1 MKRTHAFH
9 AAVQVPPSLVG
20 RAVTDRVACRRHTR
34 ILEERPQGAGIST
47 RKLKYR
53 RDMLDTLLSACK
65 QTKAFAER
73 ENAVPL
79 VQKFLVLAQTLESS
93 KAVAFSLGIADSVE
107 IAASTTA
114 EKVAASLYSSPE
126 LASSSLDRPTP
137 KPVQKDFLHPLWVA
151 LLAFKLGGP
160 INAASTTHQHE
171 WRLPSEKTRDT
182 PSFYS
187 EGDFVN
193 MFEDLRIAVIWE
205 TRDGEAAGPSGNHTV
220 FLTGDATPRPLV
232 TLGTQDNAAS
242 SPITILYDCGHAALY
257 YDCDDPDVIR
267 NSISADLH
275 LNAISDEDIQ
285 LLNGSPSD
293 VLRGKLSLTE
303 LVTNFPIAKYAT
315 HFHNLLFDSV
325 SLNAI
330 LATLGT
336 LDVPPAPTIPK
347 IGRCLLEERF
357 ETYKKDNW
365 AHLPL
370 EIKRMETDVYL
381 EGTYPTAADFL
392 NGVVLKARR
401 DVHLP
406 VGVKLFP
413 QSPLD
418 EISEEAR
425 KFIRD
430 LPGDLIST
438 RMAYYASALIDSAY
452 TIGDLIPTANLHKF
466 AELVERRC
474 LELIGIGFIDDESR
488 LSSMAALASAFGNA
502 VDGLKEVQMV
512 AEPWIE
518 GLDLQVYRTR
528 CLYLFWCAG
537 KCLYTNCM

>member
-1 MKRTHAFH
+1 
-9 AAVQVPPSLVG
+9 
-20 RAVTDRVACRRHTR
+20 
-34 ILEERPQGAGIST
+34 
-47 RKLKYR
+47 
-53 RDMLDTLLSACK
+53 MLDTLLSACK

-114 EKVAASLYSSPE
+114 EKVAASLYSSP
-126 LASSSLDRPTP
+126 D
-137 KPVQKDFLHPLWVA
+137 
-151 LLAFKLGGP
+151 
-160 INAASTTHQHE
+160 
-171 WRLPSEKTRDT
+171 
-182 PSFYS
+182 
-187 EGDFVN
+187 
-193 MFEDLRIAVIWE
+193 
-205 TRDGEAAGPSGNHTV
+205 
-220 FLTGDATPRPLV
+220 
-232 TLGTQDNAAS
+232 
-242 SPITILYDCGHAALY
+242 
-257 YDCDDPDVIR
+257 
-267 NSISADLH
+267 
-275 LNAISDEDIQ
+275 
-285 LLNGSPSD
+285 
-293 VLRGKLSLTE
+293 
-303 LVTNFPIAKYAT
+303 
-315 HFHNLLFDSV
+315 V

-466 AELVERRC
+466 AELLERRC

-518 GLDLQVYRTR
+518 GLDLQT
-528 CLYLFWCAG
+528 G
-537 KCLYTNCM
+537 